1 MDFDFEI
8 NADTDTENNINI
20 IEDDNMIEDDT
31 NKLKDKDRYI
41 RLLEIL
47 GLNVNVIY
55 PIKYLFQIIIELHS
69 IIINKVFITKINY
82 SNNNMY
88 KLKDDDISKKIGEL
102 LYIYNNFRICRLSRL
117 VNRLYR
123 HYKWNSWKTK
133 DEDKYSNKI
142 IGFNYMNPCWNSLE
156 TLIIS

>member
-47 GLNVNVIY
+47 GLNVNVVY
-55 PIKYLFQIIIELHS
+55 PIKYLSQIIIELHT
-69 IIINKVFITKINY
+69 IYINKVFISKINY
-82 SNNNMY
+82 NNNMY
-88 KLKDDDISKKIGEL
+88 KLK
-102 LYIYNNFRICRLSRL
+102 R
-117 VNRLYR
+117 
-123 HYKWNSWKTK
+123 
-133 DEDKYSNKI
+133 
-142 IGFNYMNPCWNSLE
+142 
-156 TLIIS
+156 